1 MRLPLPVSV
10 RIVVNVC
17 STFCNAASILVPV
30 KLPTPKAPEV
40 IDFKISSTSTMPL
53 LLRSAVGVV
62 VS

>member
-40 IDFKISSTSTMPL
+40 IEEVHPDYREKLKEVLDGNYS
-53 LLRSAVGVV
+53 
-62 VS
+62 